1 MPIVLLKCK
10 WKWKSKAWIKWMESA
25 LIWYWNKVRSKST
38 NAIFEMRPI
47 TLLQLNKSVCRMWC
61 YGPNSIKINQTAP
74 VNSIRIN
81 RFEWFSAIDLHRVYH
96 PYKDPKAIPFHG
108 KINLG
113 PTNTFR
119 FVRQVQWL
127 NSIQNEFKCYLFRM
141 KRQKMEFSFV
151 LLFRHLQMKW

>member
-1 MPIVLLKCK
+1 MEMKMNKHLLHCNCIS
-10 WKWKSKAWIKWMESA
+10 WTRENQFSCWMDKGKK
-25 LIWYWNKVRSKST
+25 LRMKT
-38 NAIFEMRPI
+38 NFDQFGR
-47 TLLQLNKSVCRMWC
+47 LVQLNKSVCRMWC
-61 YGPNSIKINQTAP
+61 YGPNSIKTNRTAP

-96 PYKDPKAIPFHG
+96 SFKDPKAIPFHG

-127 NSIQNEFKCYLFRM
+127 NSIQSEFKCYLFRM
-141 KRQKMEFSFV
+141 KRQKIEISFV